1 MNFEIRL
8 NCEDDAYEVRKR
20 VFMDEQGYENEFDE
34 IDEDATHLTIY
45 TEEGELVGCARL
57 YPREP
62 GSPIFIL
69 GRVAV
74 LPEFR
79 GQGFA
84 TELICAAEDVAR
96 ELGADTIRLHAQE
109 YIQGLYGKQGYVPVT
124 AVDYE
129 DEGQPHVWME
139 KIVDATDE
147 HAV

>member
-1 MNFEIRL
+1 MEFEIRL
-8 NCEDDAYEVRKR
+8 NCEDDAYEVRQR
-20 VFMDEQGYENEFDE
+20 VFMEEQGYRNEFDE
-34 IDEDATHLTIY
+34 IDEYATHLTIY
-45 TEEGELVGCARL
+45 TDGELVGCARL
-57 YPREP
+57 YPSEP
-62 GSPIFIL
+62 ESPNFIL

-74 LPEFR
+74 LPEYR

-109 YIQGLYGKQGYVPVT
+109 YIVKMYERCGYT
-124 AVDYE
+124 RMGSVDYE

-139 KIVDATDE
+139 KIVDATDD